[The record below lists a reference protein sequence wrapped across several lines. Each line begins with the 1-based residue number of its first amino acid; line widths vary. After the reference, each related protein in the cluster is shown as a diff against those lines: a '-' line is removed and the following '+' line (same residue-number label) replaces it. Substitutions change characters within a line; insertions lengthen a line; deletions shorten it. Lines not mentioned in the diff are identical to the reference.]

1 MGYLFDPDNWEW
13 LVTENNFQFLLE
25 GFLVNVQIALIA
37 LVCSLILGLALA
49 LGRLSRNKPFAFV
62 VGLWVDV
69 WRNLPVLLVI
79 LYVYL
84 AMPTSWR
91 DFYEDVAPPFLSE
104 AVQSGRV
111 FAALLALV
119 LYNSAVLAEIMRA
132 GIQSLDRGQNE
143 AAVALGLTY
152 WQRMRLVI
160 LPQGL
165 RRMLPATVSQLITLN
180 KDTTLVYIIAIEEV
194 SRRGRILTG
203 FNFFGGVQAPLL
215 QVFLV
220 IGLMFIVTNLALSRL
235 SRRLEIR
242 ERRRS
247 GTTVRPIE
255 GLEDQVA
262 TAEAR

>member
-13 LVTENNFQFLLE
+13 LFTSNKFQFLLE

-62 VGLWVDV
+62 VGLWIDV

-132 GIQSLDRGQNE
+132 GILSLDRGQNE
-143 AAVALGLTY
+143 AAVALGLT
-152 WQRMRLVI
+152 
-160 LPQGL
+160 
-165 RRMLPATVSQLITLN
+165 
-180 KDTTLVYIIAIEEV
+180 
-194 SRRGRILTG
+194 
-203 FNFFGGVQAPLL
+203 
-215 QVFLV
+215 
-220 IGLMFIVTNLALSRL
+220 
-235 SRRLEIR
+235 
-242 ERRRS
+242 
-247 GTTVRPIE
+247 
-255 GLEDQVA
+255 
-262 TAEAR
+262 

>member
-49 LGRLSRNKPFAFV
+49 LGRLSRNKPFGFV
-62 VGLWVDV
+62 VGIWVDV

-91 DFYEDVAPPFLSE
+91 DAYEDVAPPFLSD

-165 RRMLPATVSQLITLN
+165 RRMVPATVSQLITLN

-194 SRRGRILTG
+194 ARRGRILTG

-215 QVFLV
+215 QVFIV

-247 GTTVRPIE
+247 GTIVRPIE